1 MGWPSVSYLAG
12 FGGCQVGAAA
22 AWVGGAG
29 FRIMLAPGEAAHM
42 ALTFAHN
49 PMIGVSA
56 QCPGSVRTVWLRVY
70 PPDQYVPA
78 LVRLEFTAAAC
89 TNGFETVF
97 AGPLRPGA
105 A

>member
-1 MGWPSVSYLAG
+1 
-12 FGGCQVGAAA
+12 
-22 AWVGGAG
+22 
-29 FRIMLAPGEAAHM
+29 MLAPGEAAHT

-78 LVRLEFTAAAC
+78 LVRLDFTAAAC